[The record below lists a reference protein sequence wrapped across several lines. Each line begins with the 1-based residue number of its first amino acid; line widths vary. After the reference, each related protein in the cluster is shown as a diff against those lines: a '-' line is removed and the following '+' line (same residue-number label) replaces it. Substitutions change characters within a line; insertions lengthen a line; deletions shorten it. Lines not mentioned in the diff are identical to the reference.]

1 MPAEI
6 KKTETSS
13 EDVSPADAP
22 VVDPAEFVAE
32 LHAEGSLPQN
42 VGGDP
47 AVPDSAFPDT
57 HVYEQPALTAV

>member
-1 MPAEI
+1 MPVEI
-6 KKTETSS
+6 NPETPTEP
-13 EDVSPADAP
+13 VSPAETL

-57 HVYEQPALTAV
+57 HVYEQPALATV

>member
-1 MPAEI
+1 M
-6 KKTETSS
+6 
-13 EDVSPADAP
+13 
-22 VVDPAEFVAE
+22 DPAEFVAE

-57 HVYEQPALTAV
+57 HVYEQPALAAV